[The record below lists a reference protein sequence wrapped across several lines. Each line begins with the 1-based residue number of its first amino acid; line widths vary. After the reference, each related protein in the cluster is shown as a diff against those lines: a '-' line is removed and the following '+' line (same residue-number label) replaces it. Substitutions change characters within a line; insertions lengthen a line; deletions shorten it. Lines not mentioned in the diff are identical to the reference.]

1 MKRVSFDAVKA
12 ANDAWRNFDWK
23 DSKISIKWS
32 YKKRRGEMREKRM
45 IVTGIVLALLV
56 MAICG
61 LGLYRQAQDDG
72 SIEAT
77 IVYTD

>member
-1 MKRVSFDAVKA
+1 
-12 ANDAWRNFDWK
+12 
-23 DSKISIKWS
+23 
-32 YKKRRGEMREKRM
+32 MREKRL

-61 LGLYRQAQDDG
+61 MGLYRQTQDDG

-77 IVYTD
+77 IVYSD

>member
-1 MKRVSFDAVKA
+1 M
-12 ANDAWRNFDWK
+12 
-23 DSKISIKWS
+23 I
-32 YKKRRGEMREKRM
+32 EKRM

-72 SIEAT
+72 SIEAS
-77 IVYTD
+77 IEYTD